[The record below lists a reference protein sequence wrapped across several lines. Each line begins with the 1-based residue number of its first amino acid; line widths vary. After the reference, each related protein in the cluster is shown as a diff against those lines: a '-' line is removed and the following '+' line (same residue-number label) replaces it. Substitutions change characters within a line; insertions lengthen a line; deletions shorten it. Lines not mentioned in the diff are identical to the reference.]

1 MEILNLLMCH
11 GPHLLYCRHTYRFFI
26 SIMQVNVPGVS
37 LVYVSFISCLEY
49 LGYIA
54 DVFDTKILAIRAL
67 VPQWCV
73 THGLVG
79 PHLGPGDIV

>member
-1 MEILNLLMCH
+1 MLMCH
-11 GPHLLYCRHTYRFFI
+11 GPHLLYYSLYVVRTGFFI